1 MTHWHHELVCTAFNK
16 SQLPPPTLEEV
27 AFAGRSNVGK
37 STLINALLNRTSK
50 KIAKVS
56 STPGKTRSLNF
67 YRVDTPAEERFCLVD
82 LPGYGFAVGGAPERR
97 SWWKLIEDYFTA
109 SDRSV
114 SFVIQLIDFR
124 HGPLENDD
132 ELISWLDAIDM
143 PRLIVFTKGDKVPK
157 GRRKGLYAQ
166 YLANGLESVFPPF
179 ITCGKNDEEVERM
192 RAAIPEIIKELSKVG
207 P

>member
-1 MTHWHHELVCTAFNK
+1 MTHWHHELLCTAWNK
-16 SQLPPPTLEEV
+16 DQLPPPTLEEV

-67 YRVDTPAEERFCLVD
+67 YRVETPAKECFCLVD
-82 LPGYGFAVGGAPERR
+82 LPGYGFAARGPSERR
-97 SWWKLIEDYFTA
+97 SWGKLIEDYFTA
-109 SDRSV
+109 SGRSI

-124 HGPLENDD
+124 HGPLENDE

-157 GRRKGLYAQ
+157 GRRRGLYSQ
-166 YLANGLESVFPPF
+166 YLAAGLESIAPPF
-179 ITCGKNDEEVERM
+179 ITSGKNDDEVERM
-192 RAAIPEIIKELSKVG
+192 RTAIPEIMKELSRIG

>member
-1 MTHWHHELVCTAFNK
+1 MTHWHHELICTAWSK
-16 SQLPPPTLEEV
+16 DQLPPPTLEEV

-67 YRVDTPAEERFCLVD
+67 YRVETPAEERFCLVD
-82 LPGYGFAVGGAPERR
+82 LPGYGFAARGPSERR

-109 SDRSV
+109 SGRSI

-124 HGPLENDD
+124 HGPLENDG
-132 ELISWLDAIDM
+132 ELISWLDTIDM

-157 GRRKGLYAQ
+157 GRRRGLYSQ
-166 YLANGLESVFPPF
+166 YLAGGLVSIAPPF
-179 ITCGKNDEEVERM
+179 VTGGKNDEEVERI
-192 RAAIPEIIKELSKVG
+192 RQAIPDILRELR
-207 P
+207 